1 MFIVFDT
8 YILYFYSASRQKNS
22 MNTVGL
28 RLAEILKIHPPFNS
42 FSIDDIRFIVNGSFV
57 INIEKGK
64 SVFNINDFLHEN
76 FYVVASGVINLNIL
90 VEGEETMINKIGPGG
105 LFGLRPLFEKSNYQ
119 INAIAREESILF
131 SIPVSVFKPFMDSNP
146 DVIKFL
152 KERFDANTIS
162 SPNINNQSSDTIVNS
177 SFDNRQSEIQYF
189 QTLNYNKTP
198 LQCDTTATAIDI
210 ARQMTDNLSDH
221 IIVSNKNAPLG
232 IITDADFRS
241 KIATGRYPLDTAVKN
256 IMSAVVTIAE
266 NTSLAEAQLLLI
278 SSATTH
284 LCVTKDGSNTSAIV
298 GSISQRDLITAQ
310 ANNPGILIKEIN
322 VARKAIELKKVRG
335 KLADLIQSSLSKN
348 IPMSHINAISGEVTI
363 ALIKRCVEL
372 AILEMGS
379 APTAFAWL
387 SIGSQGRKE
396 QLLLT
401 DQNSILIFQNVAADQ
416 YRGVKDYFI
425 RLARK
430 VAVSLE
436 EIGFPK
442 SPNDYSASNLLWC
455 KSLEEWQKMYSLWML
470 NPGKSK
476 EGSTIFFDYELV
488 FGDAKLEEQLTD
500 TIFENL
506 KSNRS
511 FFDYLGNDAL
521 RKPPAFGFFKKFN
534 IEEDGPHKGKFDI
547 KTRGL
552 LPFIEAARMMTL
564 SQNIRGVNNTYLRLK
579 ELAVVDK
586 KNAEIFHRSAEAFLI
601 ISKYRAQEGFKNDSN
616 GQYVDLDAWTK
627 NDREKLKAA
636 MTTFKELEELI
647 KDTFKLTQF
656 S

>member
-1 MFIVFDT
+1 
-8 YILYFYSASRQKNS
+8 

-28 RLAEILKIHPPFNS
+28 RLAEILKIYPPFNALP
-42 FSIDDIRFIVNGSFV
+42 IEDVRYIINGTFV
-57 INIEKGK
+57 INIEKSK
-64 SVFNINDFLHEN
+64 SVFIINDFLHES
-76 FYVVASGVINLNIL
+76 FYMLASGAINLNTLI
-90 VEGEETMINKIGPGG
+90 EGEETIINKVAPGG
-105 LFGLRPLFEKSNYQ
+105 IFGLRPLFEKSNYL
-119 INAIAREESILF
+119 ISAFAREESILF
-131 SIPVSVFKPFMDSNP
+131 AIPVSLFRPFMDSN
-146 DVIKFL
+146 
-152 KERFDANTIS
+152 KEVMEYVQQRFNANTLS
-162 SPNINNQSSDTIVNS
+162 SPISAFQGSEGIVQSSY
-177 SFDNRQSEIQYF
+177 DNRQSEIQYF
-189 QTLNYNKTP
+189 QNLNYNKSP
-198 LQCDTTATAIDI
+198 LQCPITATAIEI
-210 ARQMTDNLSDH
+210 ARGMTDNMADH
-221 IIVSNKNAPLG
+221 IIVSHNNTPLG
-232 IITDADFRS
+232 MVTDSDIRS
-241 KIATGRYPLDTAVKN
+241 KIATGRYPLDTSVKN

-278 SSATTH
+278 SSSTTH

-322 VARKAIELKKVRG
+322 IARNNRELKQVRS

-363 ALIKRCVEL
+363 ALIKRCVQH

-379 APTAFAWL
+379 APTPFAWL

-401 DQNSILIFQNVAADQ
+401 DQNSILIFQNVAEDQ
-416 YRGVKDYFI
+416 YRSVKDYFI

-442 SPNDYSASNLLWC
+442 SPNGYSASNLLWS
-455 KSLEEWQKMYSLWML
+455 KSLEEWQKTYSLWML
-470 NPGKSK
+470 SPGKSK
-476 EGSTIFFDYELV
+476 EASTIFFDYELV
-488 FGDAKLEEQLTD
+488 FGDSKLAEQITD
-500 TIFENL
+500 TIFANL
-506 KSNRS
+506 KNNKS

-534 IEEDGPHKGKFDI
+534 IEEEGEHKGKFDI
-547 KTRGL
+547 KSRGL
-552 LPFIEAARMMTL
+552 LPFIEAARILTL

-586 KNAEIFHRSAEAFLI
+586 KNSEIYHRTAEAFLV
-601 ISKYRAQEGFKNDSN
+601 ISRFRAQEGFRHDTN
-616 GQYVDLDAWTK
+616 GQYVDLDSWTK
-627 NDREKLKAA
+627 SDREKLKAA
-636 MTTFKELEELI
+636 LSTFKELEELI
-647 KDTFKLTQF
+647 KDNFKLTQF

>member
-1 MFIVFDT
+1 
-8 YILYFYSASRQKNS
+8 

-28 RLAEILKIHPPFNS
+28 RLAEILKIYPPFNAL
-42 FSIDDIRFIVNGSFV
+42 SIDDIRYIVDNSFV
-57 INIEKGK
+57 INIDKNK
-64 SVFNINDFLHEN
+64 SVFNINDFLHDN
-76 FYVVASGVINLNIL
+76 FYVLASGAINLNIL
-90 VEGEETMINKIGPGG
+90 VEGEETMINKVAPGG
-105 LFGLRPLFEKSNYQ
+105 LFGLRPLFEKSNYLL
-119 INAIAREESILF
+119 NAVAREESVLY
-131 SIPVSVFKPFMDSNP
+131 SIPVSVFRPFMDSNAE
-146 DVIKFL
+146 VM
-152 KERFDANTIS
+152 EYVQQRFNANTIS
-162 SPNINNQSSDTIVNS
+162 SPSSDSFGAEAISGS

-189 QTLNYNKTP
+189 QTLNYNKAP
-198 LQCDTTATAIDI
+198 LQCSISATANEA
-210 ARQMTDNLSDH
+210 AREMTDNMTDH
-221 IIVSNKNAPLG
+221 IIVSLNNNPMG
-232 IITDADFRS
+232 MVTDADFRS
-241 KIATGRYPLDTAVKN
+241 KIATGRYPIDTTIKN

-278 SSATTH
+278 SSSTTH

-298 GSISQRDLITAQ
+298 GSISQRDLIFAQ

-322 VARKAIELKKVRG
+322 VARNNRELKQVRS

-363 ALIKRCVEL
+363 ALIKRCVEH

-379 APTAFAWL
+379 APTPFAWL

-416 YRGVKDYFI
+416 YRTVKDYFI

-470 NPGKSK
+470 NPGKNK

-488 FGDAKLEEQLTD
+488 FGDYKLEEQLTD

-506 KSNRS
+506 KNNSS
-511 FFDYLGNDAL
+511 FFDFLGNDAL

-534 IEEDGPHKGKFDI
+534 IEEEGAHKGKFDI

-586 KNAEIFHRSAEAFLI
+586 KNAEIYHRSAEAFLV
-601 ISKYRAQEGFKNDSN
+601 ISKIRAQEGFKHDNS
-616 GQYVDLDAWTK
+616 GQYVDLDAFTK
-627 NDREKLKAA
+627 SEREKLKAA

-647 KDTFKLTQF
+647 KDNFKLTQF

>member
-1 MFIVFDT
+1 
-8 YILYFYSASRQKNS
+8 

-28 RLAEILKIHPPFNS
+28 RLAEILKIYPPFNT
-42 FSIDDIRFIVNGSFV
+42 FSIDDIRFIVSETFV
-57 INIEKGK
+57 INIEKNK
-64 SVFNINDFLHEN
+64 SVFNFNDFLHEN
-76 FYVVASGVINLNIL
+76 IYMLASGAINLNIL
-90 VEGEETMINKIGPGG
+90 VEGEETMINKVVPGG
-105 LFGLRPLFEKSNYQ
+105 LFGLRPLFEKSNYLLH
-119 INAIAREESILF
+119 AVAREESILF
-131 SIPVSVFKPFMDSNP
+131 AIPVTAFKLFMDSDKN
-146 DVIKFL
+146 VLAYIKQ
-152 KERFDANTIS
+152 RFDVNTIS
-162 SPNINNQSSDTIVNS
+162 SPSSDLHDSDNIIS
-177 SFDNRQSEIQYF
+177 SNFDNRQNEIQYF
-189 QTLNYNKTP
+189 QNLHYNKSP
-198 LQCDTTATAIDI
+198 LQCPVTATAVEI
-210 ARQMTDNLSDH
+210 AKTMTDHMTDH
-221 IIVSNKNAPLG
+221 IIVSDNNMPLG
-232 IITDADFRS
+232 MVTDADMRS
-241 KIATGRYPLDTAVKN
+241 KIATGRYSLDTPIKN

-266 NTSLAEAQLLLI
+266 NTSLPEAQLLLI
-278 SSATTH
+278 SSVATH
-284 LCVTKDGSNTSAIV
+284 LCVTKDGSNTSSIV

-310 ANNPGILIKEIN
+310 ANNPGILIKETN
-322 VARKAIELKKVRG
+322 KAGNNRELKLVRS

-363 ALIKRCVEL
+363 ALIKRCVEH

-379 APTAFAWL
+379 APTPFAWL

-416 YRGVKDYFI
+416 YRIVKDYFI

-442 SPNDYSASNLLWC
+442 SPNGYSASNILWC
-455 KSLEEWQKMYSLWML
+455 KSLEEWQKLYSLWML
-470 NPGKSK
+470 SPGKSK

-488 FGDAKLEEQLTD
+488 FGDVKLEEQLTD

-506 KSNRS
+506 KNNKS

-534 IEEDGPHKGKFDI
+534 VEEEGEHKGKFDI
-547 KTRGL
+547 KSRGL
-552 LPFIEAARMMTL
+552 LPFIETARILTL

-586 KNAEIFHRSAEAFLI
+586 KNAEIYNRSAEAFLI
-601 ISKYRAQEGFKNDSN
+601 ISKYRAQEGFKHDNN
-616 GQYVDLDAWTK
+616 GQYIDLDSWTK
-627 NDREKLKAA
+627 NDREKLKVAL
-636 MTTFKELEELI
+636 TTFKELEELI
-647 KDTFKLTQF
+647 KENFKLTQF

>member
-1 MFIVFDT
+1 
-8 YILYFYSASRQKNS
+8 

-28 RLAEILKIHPPFNS
+28 RLAEILKIYPPFNALP
-42 FSIDDIRFIVNGSFV
+42 IEDVRYIINGTFV
-57 INIEKGK
+57 INIEKSK
-64 SVFNINDFLHEN
+64 SVFIINDFLHES
-76 FYVVASGVINLNIL
+76 FYMLASGAINLNTLI
-90 VEGEETMINKIGPGG
+90 EGEETIINKVAPGG
-105 LFGLRPLFEKSNYQ
+105 IFGLRPLFEKSNYL
-119 INAIAREESILF
+119 ISAFAREESILF
-131 SIPVSVFKPFMDSNP
+131 AIPVSLFRPFMDSN
-146 DVIKFL
+146 
-152 KERFDANTIS
+152 KEVMEYVQQRFNANTLS
-162 SPNINNQSSDTIVNS
+162 SPISAFQGSEGIVQSSY
-177 SFDNRQSEIQYF
+177 DNRQSEIQYF
-189 QTLNYNKTP
+189 QNLNYNKSP
-198 LQCDTTATAIDI
+198 LQCSLTATAIEVAQD
-210 ARQMTDNLSDH
+210 MTDNLADH
-221 IIVSNKNAPLG
+221 IIVSQNNIPLG
-232 IITDADFRS
+232 IVTDAEMRS
-241 KIATGRYPLDTAVKN
+241 KIATGRYPLDTLVKN
-256 IMSAVVTIAE
+256 IMSTVVTIAE
-266 NTSLAEAQLLLI
+266 NTSVAEAQLLLI
-278 SSATTH
+278 SSSATH
-284 LCVTKDGSNTSAIV
+284 LCVTKDGSNTSTIV

-322 VARKAIELKKVRG
+322 KARNNRELKQVRG
-335 KLADLIQSSLSKN
+335 KLADLIQSSLIKN

-363 ALIKRCVEL
+363 ALIKRCVEH

-379 APTAFAWL
+379 APTPFAWL

-416 YRGVKDYFI
+416 YGSVKDYFI

-442 SPNDYSASNLLWC
+442 SPNGYSASNLLWS
-455 KSLEEWQKMYSLWML
+455 KSLEEWQKLYSLWML
-470 NPGKSK
+470 SPGKSK
-476 EGSTIFFDYELV
+476 EGSTIFFDYDLV

-506 KSNRS
+506 KNNKS

-534 IEEDGPHKGKFDI
+534 VEEEGIHKGKFDV

-552 LPFIEAARMMTL
+552 LPFIEAARILTL

-586 KNAEIFHRSAEAFLI
+586 KNAEIYHRSAEAFLI
-601 ISKYRAQEGFKNDSN
+601 ISKFRAQEGFKHDSN
-616 GQYVDLDAWTK
+616 GQYIDLDSWTK

-636 MTTFKELEELI
+636 LTTFRELEELI
-647 KDTFKLTQF
+647 KDNFKLTQF

>member
-1 MFIVFDT
+1 
-8 YILYFYSASRQKNS
+8 

-28 RLAEILKIHPPFNS
+28 RLAETLKIYPPFNLLT
-42 FSIDDIRFIVNGSFV
+42 IDDIRFIVNGTFV
-57 INIEKGK
+57 MNIEKNK

-76 FYVVASGVINLNIL
+76 FYMLASGAINLNIL
-90 VEGEETMINKIGPGG
+90 VEGEETMINKVAPGG
-105 LFGLRPLFEKSNYQ
+105 LFGLRPLFEKSNYLL
-119 INAIAREESILF
+119 NAVAREESILF
-131 SIPVSVFKPFMDSNP
+131 AIPVSIFRPFMDSH
-146 DVIKFL
+146 
-152 KERFDANTIS
+152 KEVMDYVQQRFNSNTV
-162 SPNINNQSSDTIVNS
+162 SPPIADSYGSEGVVTS

-189 QTLNYNKTP
+189 QTLNYNKSP
-198 LQCDTTATAIDI
+198 LQCSSIATAMEV
-210 ARQMTDNLSDH
+210 ARDMTDNMTDH
-221 IIVSNKNAPLG
+221 IFVSQNNTPLG
-232 IITDADFRS
+232 MITDADLRS
-241 KIATGRYPLDTAVKN
+241 KIATGRFPLDASVKN

-266 NTSLAEAQLLLI
+266 NTSLPEAQLLFI

-284 LCVTKDGSNTSAIV
+284 LCVTRDGSNTSPIV

-322 VARKAIELKKVRG
+322 TARNNRELKQVRG

-363 ALIKRCVEL
+363 ALIKRCVQL
-372 AILEMGS
+372 AILDMGS
-379 APTAFAWL
+379 APTPFAWL

-416 YRGVKDYFI
+416 YRNVKDYFI

-430 VAVSLE
+430 VAISLE

-442 SPNDYSASNLLWC
+442 SPNGYSASNLLWT
-455 KSLEEWQKMYSLWML
+455 KSLEEWQKLYSVWML
-470 NPGKSK
+470 SPGKSK

-488 FGDAKLEEQLTD
+488 FGDTKLEEQLTD

-506 KSNRS
+506 KNNKS

-534 IEEDGPHKGKFDI
+534 VEEEGEHKGKFDI

-552 LPFIEAARMMTL
+552 LPFIEAARILTL

-586 KNAEIFHRSAEAFLI
+586 KNSEIYHRSAEAFLI
-601 ISKYRAQEGFKNDSN
+601 ISKYRAQEGFKHDNN
-616 GQYVDLDAWTK
+616 GQYIDLDSWSK
-627 NDREKLKAA
+627 SDREKLKAA
-636 MTTFKELEELI
+636 LTTFKELEELI
-647 KDTFKLTQF
+647 KDNFKLTQF